1 MELTPDEE
9 RILSGGS
16 GPAQEL
22 AMKILV
28 NLGELEEA
36 DSLIPIVSA
45 HISGVSYK
53 TGGEGLLKILERFH
67 DDGGKVS
74 VPSSLNPAGMD
85 LDHWEKMGIDPAFA
99 EKQGRIID
107 LYGSLG
113 VETTCTC
120 IPYELFSK
128 LHPVGMGD
136 HIAWG
141 ESNAII
147 YANSMLGARTNR
159 EGSISCLASA
169 IVGRTPNYGMH
180 LDERRLPTIKISISG
195 KMSPLHHDL
204 LGAHIGVNFNS
215 EIPLIKGMKGPELP
229 ELKHMGA
236 AMAAKGGL
244 ALYHV
249 EGVTPESRKCD
260 ASSFED
266 DIKERIEI
274 SPEDLSA
281 VKEELYPAI
290 NGDIDTFVIGCPQLG
305 GFELGRLNRALKGR
319 SLLPGKRMLAFT
331 SRDML
336 DSLDVELVKG
346 IEKAGVE
353 VYRDTCMVVSPLDMM
368 GVSRVGTDSG
378 KAAHYLP
385 RMSRIST
392 ELMPI
397 EMIIEN
403 ATGPR

>member
-1 MELTPDEE
+1 MELTGDEE
-9 RILSGGS
+9 KVLGGGS
-16 GPAQEL
+16 GPAREL
-22 AMKILV
+22 AMRILV
-28 NLGELEEA
+28 NLGELEGA

-53 TGGEGLLKILERFH
+53 TGGEGLIKMLERFH

-85 LDHWEKMGIDPAFA
+85 LDRWEGMGIDPAFA
-99 EKQGRIID
+99 EKQGRIIE
-107 LYGSLG
+107 LYSSLG
-113 VETTCTC
+113 VQTTCTC
-120 IPYELFSK
+120 IPYEIFSRV
-128 LHPVGMGD
+128 HPVGFGD

-141 ESNAII
+141 ESNAVI

-159 EGSISCLASA
+159 EGAISCLASA

-180 LDERRLPTIKISISG
+180 LDERRLPTIEVTIEG
-195 KMSPLHHDL
+195 ELTPLHHDL
-204 LGAHIGVNFNS
+204 LGAYIGVNFNS
-215 EIPLIKGMKGPELP
+215 EIPLIRGMGSPERP

-249 EGVTPESRKCD
+249 EGVTPESKRCD
-260 ASSFED
+260 PSSFENN
-266 DIKERIEI
+266 IKERVEI
-274 SPEDLSA
+274 STEELSA
-281 VKEELYPAI
+281 VKEELYPTI
-290 NGDIDTFVIGCPQLG
+290 DGEIDTFVIGCPQLG
-305 GFELGRLNRALKGR
+305 EFEFRRLNRALEGKA
-319 SLLPGKRMLAFT
+319 LLPGKRILAFT
-331 SRDML
+331 SRDL
-336 DSLDVELVKG
+336 LSSLDVELVRG
-346 IEKAGVE
+346 VERAGVE
-353 VYRDTCMVVSPLDMM
+353 IYRDTCMVVSPLDMM
-368 GVSRVGTDSG
+368 GVSRAGTDSG

-397 EMIIEN
+397 EMIIEK

>member
-1 MELTPDEE
+1 MELTPEEE
-9 RILSGGS
+9 RILEGRE
-16 GPAQEL
+16 GPVREL

-36 DSLIPIVSA
+36 DSLIPIVST

-53 TGGEGLLKILERFH
+53 TGGEGLIKMLDRFH
-67 DDGGKVS
+67 GDGGKVS

-85 LDHWEKMGIDPAFA
+85 LDLWKEMGIDPAFA
-99 EKQGRIID
+99 DKQERIID

-120 IPYELFSK
+120 IPYELFSI

-141 ESNAII
+141 ESNAVI

-159 EGSISCLASA
+159 EGAISCLASA

-180 LDERRLPTIKISISG
+180 LDEKRLPTIEISISG
-195 KMSPLHHDL
+195 EMSPIHHDL
-204 LGAHIGVNFNS
+204 LGAYIGVNFNS

-229 ELKHMGA
+229 EVKHMGA

-244 ALYHV
+244 ALYHI
-249 EGVTPESRKCD
+249 EGVTPESRIRD
-260 ASSFED
+260 PASFEKN
-266 DIKERIEI
+266 IHERIQI
-274 SPEDLSA
+274 SSDNLSA
-281 VKEELYPAI
+281 VKEELYPTI
-290 NGDIDTFVIGCPQLG
+290 DGEIDTFVIGCPQLG
-305 GFELGRLNRALKGR
+305 GFEFNRLYRALKGKT
-319 SLLPGKRMLAFT
+319 LLPGKRILAFT
-331 SRDML
+331 SRDL
-336 DSLDVELVKG
+336 LSSLDVELVRG
-346 IEKAGVE
+346 VERAGVE
-353 VYRDTCMVVSPLDMM
+353 IYRDTCMVVSPLDMM
-368 GVSRVGTDSG
+368 GVSRTGTDSG

>member
-1 MELTPDEE
+1 MELTADEE
-9 RILSGGS
+9 RILNGGS
-16 GPAQEL
+16 GPAEEL
-22 AMKILV
+22 AMRILV
-28 NLGELEEA
+28 NLGELEGA
-36 DSLIPIVSA
+36 DSLIRIVSA

-53 TGGEGLLKILERFH
+53 TGGEGLIKMLERFH

-85 LDHWEKMGIDPAFA
+85 LDLWGKMGIDPAFA
-99 EKQGRIID
+99 KKQGRIIK

-141 ESNAII
+141 ESNAVI

-180 LDERRLPTIKISISG
+180 LDEKRLPTIEVSVSG
-195 KMSPLHHDL
+195 EMSALDHDL

-215 EIPLIKGMKGPELP
+215 GIPLIKGLKGPELP
-229 ELKHMGA
+229 DLKHMGA

-249 EGVTPESRKCD
+249 EGVTPESRICD
-260 ASSFED
+260 PASFENNID
-266 DIKERIEI
+266 DRVTI
-274 SPEDLSA
+274 SSEDLSA
-281 VKEELYPAI
+281 VKEELYPTI
-290 NGDIDTFVIGCPQLG
+290 DGEIDTYVIGCPQLG
-305 GFELGRLNRALKGR
+305 KGEFQRLYRSIKGKR
-319 SLLPGKRMLAFT
+319 LLPGKRILAFT
-331 SRDML
+331 SRDL
-336 DSLDVELVKG
+336 LNSLDVELVKG
-346 IEKAGVE
+346 VEKAGVE
-353 VYRDTCMVVSPLDMM
+353 IYRDTCMVVSPLDMM
-368 GVSRVGTDSG
+368 GMSRAGTDSG

-403 ATGPR
+403 AAEPR